1 MTRTEFFEWKCQ
13 NCSAGTKFAARAGLN
28 HFNAVPM
35 PEEEKAVKEK
45 ISRHMKRYKNHECE
59 IYLSHFYTGGI

>member
-13 NCSAGTKFAARAGLN
+13 NCSAGTKFAGD
-28 HFNAVPM
+28 FNAVPM
-35 PEEEKAVKEK
+35 SEEEKAVKEK
-45 ISRHMKRYKNHECE
+45 ILRHTKRYKNHECE